1 MKNILII
8 GCARAGKT
16 TLSRMLKEK
25 YPTMNLLVMDSIK
38 NAILRN
44 IDNDGEDNVEFATKY
59 EFSSFHMNMIAE
71 CYNSHIRTDKNNFG
85 YILEGAQLLPE
96 IIDKKIDKDNVVIVC
111 LGLGDISSEEI
122 FKNVRKFDNED
133 DWTYDVADYNL
144 KIWCKHWVEL
154 NDKLKEQC
162 PLYGIKYFDTTG
174 NRKEKLN
181 EVMHYIENNL

>member
-16 TLSRMLKEK
+16 TLSRMIKEK

-44 IDNDGEDNVEFATKY
+44 IHKEDKDNVELATKY
-59 EFSSFHMNMIAE
+59 EFSDFHMNMIAE
-71 CYNSHIRTDKNNFG
+71 CFNSHIRSDKNHFG

-96 IIDKKIDKDNVVIVC
+96 IIEKKLLKENIIIVC
-111 LGLGDISSEEI
+111 LGLGNVTDVDI
-122 FKNVRKFDNED
+122 FNNVRKYDDED
-133 DWTYDVADYNL
+133 DWTYDVEDSKL
-144 KIWCKHWVEL
+144 KAWCKHWMDL
-154 NDKLKEQC
+154 NNKLKEQC
-162 PLYGIKYFDTTG
+162 SLYGIRYFDTTG

-181 EVMHYIENNL
+181 EVIKYIENNL